1 MLRSTAQPANAP
13 APAQRTTRRRATVEA
28 ANGDDERPPHT
39 STAVPIPA
47 QSTDAPAPAQPSRNS
62 RYRATVEDADDDD
75 DPPVAQGAANRSI
88 HVTFDTTPQRRRH
101 QEDPVN
107 EGGPIEGKFFKLMR
121 TTTSISRLITLISL
135 SQTDLLFQTVQ
146 SSPHGPPPP

>member
-1 MLRSTAQPANAP
+1 MLCSTAQPANAP

-28 ANGDDERPPHT
+28 ANGDDDRPPHT

-88 HVTFDTTPQRRRH
+88 HVTFDTTPRRRRH

-107 EGGPIEGKFFKLMR
+107 EGGPIEGKFYKLIC
-121 TTTSISRLITLISL
+121 TTSISRLITLISL
-135 SQTDLLFQTVQ
+135 LQTDLLFQTVQ
-146 SSPHGPPPP
+146 LSPHGPPPP